1 MKIGG
6 FDINL
11 PKINKNT
18 KVNKP
23 LANLNEPIQDTFTSS
38 KKINKVSEK
47 EALKQVSEMKN
58 ADGSPRFSQ
67 KEINSFKIA
76 NATGFIDLDTVKA
89 FKDNTDFDMNT
100 MKAVYA
106 MKRDLNDENFNDKVV
121 EAISKLPN
129 GMKPVTFVQ
138 SIYEPTKE
146 FSLED
151 KNSTVSYK
159 FDAKTSEMLSK
170 SKSTSDFSDG
180 LVKVTK
186 TTDLK
191 NNAEIMQKRR
201 YDYDAYAYRL
211 LEQKIIRNDKNG
223 KMIREESITQ
233 SDVAGVYDVKYT
245 YPNGKTQQLSKGTI
259 DRKTGIVSVK
269 KDMVSENGTRT
280 QYLYENDPK
289 GNRIIDYKITDKNG
303 KILMGNSQTFEV
315 IDDNH
320 FISSKNGYKYDI
332 KTDDKKLTV
341 KDLHHD
347 KEVSLD
353 FENKLTGNKKNV
365 INLLKN
371 VSGEEL
377 FEAIAN
383 VKKIEGIKNAANGSF
398 SPAFKSINVG
408 DNLYV
413 FLHELGH
420 AKDAQNQKT
429 TKEKMLGLSKMFTD
443 NKDIQETYLKEREM
457 FNKTHSDDE
466 RRHIDYFIQAKD
478 HYQGEFGGLGE
489 LVAETNALTNTFTDG
504 KSQSL
509 GARSQY
515 LQQYFPETIAKIH
528 DAMNWKDDLTAI
540 EYYGT

>member
-11 PKINKNT
+11 PKINRNT
-18 KVNKP
+18 NVNKP

-38 KKINKVSEK
+38 KKVNKVSES
-47 EALKQVSEMKN
+47 EALKQVSEMKK
-58 ADGSPRFSQ
+58 ADGTPRFSQ

-76 NATGFIDLDTVKA
+76 NATGFIDLDIVKT

-100 MKAVYA
+100 MKAVYG
-106 MKRDLNDENFNDKVV
+106 MKSDLNDENFNDKVV
-121 EAISKLPN
+121 EAISKLPKD
-129 GMKPVTFVQ
+129 MKPVTFVQ
-138 SIYEPTKE
+138 SIYEPKKE

-151 KNSTVSYK
+151 KNGNVSYK
-159 FDAKTSEMLSK
+159 FDAKTSELLSK
-170 SKSTSDFSDG
+170 SETTSDFSDG

-186 TTDLK
+186 TVDLK
-191 NNAEIMQKRR
+191 NNANIMQKRR
-201 YDYDAYAYRL
+201 YDYEVHAYQLR
-211 LEQKIIRNDKNG
+211 EQKIVRNDKNG
-223 KMIREESITQ
+223 KMIREESITP
-233 SDVAGVYDVKYT
+233 SEVAGVYDVKYT
-245 YPNGKTQQLSKGTI
+245 YPNGKTQYLSKGTI
-259 DRKTGIVSVK
+259 DKKTGIVSIK

-315 IDDNH
+315 IDKNH

-332 KTDDKKLTV
+332 KADDKKITV

-353 FENKLTGNKKNV
+353 FENKITGKKENV
-365 INLLKN
+365 ISLLKN

-377 FEAIAN
+377 FEAVEY
-383 VKKIEGIKNAANGSF
+383 VKKIDGAKDNSNGSF
-398 SPAFKSINVG
+398 SPVFKSINVG

-420 AKDAQNQKT
+420 AKDAQTQKT
-429 TKEKMLGLSKMFTD
+429 AKEKMLGLATMFTG
-443 NKDIQETYLKEREM
+443 NEDIRETYLKERES

-466 RRHIDYFIQAKD
+466 RLHIDYFIQAKG

-489 LVAETNALTNTFTDG
+489 LVAETNALTNAFTDE
-504 KSQSL
+504 KCQSL
-509 GARSQY
+509 GARAQY